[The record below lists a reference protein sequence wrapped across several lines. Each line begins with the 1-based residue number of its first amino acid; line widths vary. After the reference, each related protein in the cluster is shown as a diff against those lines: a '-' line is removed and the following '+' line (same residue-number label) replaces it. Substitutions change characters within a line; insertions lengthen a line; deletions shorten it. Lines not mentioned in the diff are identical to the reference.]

1 MWIRFYLPHTLAG
14 DQASWRPPPPPQGP
28 ATLHRPPLRLP
39 RGRRKQLRRK
49 ERNSAGRVSS
59 WAGGAPAEL
68 PASVGGQA
76 AWGWGSPGAP
86 ATRAVRQTQHVDQV
100 CSHVHLAHLHAHPP
114 EHTCTGAPPAGRRQA
129 ACSGRS
135 RSSKCCRSE
144 GALGTSGGV
153 HHEGWCLGGSGPA
166 CVSPTGAGH
175 RLPSETQP
183 RPGLDASAG
192 TPTTGPRSPGGRW
205 AQQAGPAHRL
215 PGAAQAPQTPAP
227 RPCPVASDTRPDAPG
242 AAAPSVKW
250 RRDPRAQRPARG
262 DSSIGGSESPRDVR
276 CGYGVTFSGSRKAGS
291 RRGGRSW

>member
-14 DQASWRPPPPPQGP
+14 DQASWRPPPPPGTCHP
-28 ATLHRPPLRLP
+28 APASSPLAS
-39 RGRRKQLRRK
+39 RKAEAASPEGTKLRRQ
-49 ERNSAGRVSS
+49 SVLLGRWGPSR
-59 WAGGAPAEL
+59 A
-68 PASVGGQA
+68 ASQRGGQA

-100 CSHVHLAHLHAHPP
+100 CSHVHLAHLHTHPP